1 MKRWN
6 VFVALAIIC
15 STMITSLHAQDI
27 EDFVSKY
34 TGVNGEGYMQPLAD
48 AFGANLNSGLYQ
60 TARIPEKG
68 FHIRGGLVVMVAPIS
83 DDNKVFTA
91 TTEFPFT
98 PEQTA
103 EAPTLFGDVNPV
115 TVTGEGGTVYT
126 FPGGFAFNKLPF
138 LVPQFTIGSIRG
150 TEATFR
156 YFQITLGDNVGDV
169 KLFGFG
175 ARHSISQY
183 LKDPPVDLAA
193 GFFFQSFDV
202 GDIISANTSYFGLQF
217 SHTRNILTL
226 YGGPGVETSSLDI
239 AYQFDDDTRIEF
251 NMDSNN
257 SFRFTTGVAVD
268 LRIIR
273 FFIDYNFASQSAISL
288 GLGLGSL

>member
-1 MKRWN
+1 MKRWI
-6 VFVALAIIC
+6 VFVALTMSC
-15 STMITSLHAQDI
+15 SIAFSQLHAQDI

-34 TGVNGEGYMQPLAD
+34 TGVNGEGYLQPLAD

-60 TARIPEKG
+60 TAHIPAMG
-68 FHIRGGLVVMVAPIS
+68 FSIRGGVVIMTAPIS

-103 EAPTLFGDVNPV
+103 EAPTIFGDVNPV
-115 TVTGEGGTVYT
+115 TVSGEGGTVYT
-126 FPGGFAFNKLPF
+126 FPGGFAFNQLPF
-138 LVPQFTIGSIRG
+138 LVPQVTIGSIRG
-150 TEATFR
+150 SEVTIR
-156 YFQITLGDNVGDV
+156 YFQVTLGDNIGDV

-183 LKDPPVDLAA
+183 LKDPPVDIAA

-202 GDIISANTSYFGLQF
+202 GDIISANTSYFGLQL
-217 SHTRNILTL
+217 SHTRSVLTL

-239 AYQFDDDTRIEF
+239 AYQFDDDTSIEF
-251 NMDSNN
+251 EMDSNN